1 MQADLVKVPHHGSR
15 GSSSEPFLRQV
26 KPRWAVIQVGDRN
39 PFGHP
44 HPETLAR
51 YDALQAQLFRTDR
64 DGAVIL
70 GTRDRAVT
78 IRTSREAFDVSSEKV
93 TPRW

>member
-1 MQADLVKVPHHGSR
+1 VKVPHHGSR
-15 GSSSEPFLRQV
+15 GSSSEPFLQQV

-51 YDALQAQLFRTDR
+51 YDALAAQLFRTDR

-70 GTRDRAVT
+70 EARDGVVT
-78 IRTSREAFDVSSEKV
+78 IQTSRAAFEVGSGGMAS
-93 TPRW
+93 R